1 MRHNRL
7 KLVVPE
13 NSATTATDG
22 TEELPAVPARPDFG
36 IRRLRLVDADEGAPP
51 DDAA

>member
-1 MRHNRL
+1 MRRNRL

-13 NSATTATDG
+13 NSATTTDAT
-22 TEELPAVPARPDFG
+22 TELPAIATMQDSG
-36 IRRLRLVDADEGAPP
+36 IRRLRLVDPDEGAP